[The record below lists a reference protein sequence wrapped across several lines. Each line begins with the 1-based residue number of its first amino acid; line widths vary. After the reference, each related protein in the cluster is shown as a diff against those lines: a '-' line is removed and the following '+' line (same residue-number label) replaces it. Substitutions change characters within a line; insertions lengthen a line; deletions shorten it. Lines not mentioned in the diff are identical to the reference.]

1 MKCFCCGEWLPEDSK
16 FCTRCGQAQGVSR
29 ELVERAKNGD
39 QEAVS
44 QLYNTTYNQVYAAV
58 KTMIKEEDAALDI
71 VQDSYVKAFQSLS
84 QLQEPEKFRAWVK
97 RIARNRAIDSLRK
110 ASPVLFSS
118 MSEEEGGMVEFEDDR
133 VENLPEVV
141 VDRQETARLIGE
153 ILDSLSEEQRVAV
166 SLFYYEQM
174 SVREIAQLLGVSE
187 NTVKSRLSY
196 GRKKIE
202 AQVRDLE
209 KRGTKLYS
217 LAPLPFLLLLFRNL
231 DAQAAQMAPN
241 AAVLQNVQQ
250 SLSASGAGE
259 AGGAPSTA
267 AKAETTAAKAGGT
280 AAKGLAGKII
290 AGVVAVAVL
299 GGGAAGIFALNQKS
313 DPPAPEPSQTVQEEA
328 DSPETES
335 QLPQEESPEQEPGNT
350 LQAMEIYQPILT
362 EYGQAMGKD
371 SLETADFPHI
381 NYLKMVDYYA
391 SNGRETNLV
400 GFFSAFYDIDG
411 NGVDELLIGYGSAK
425 KEIVDLYTIQNG
437 QPQKLLDSLGTI
449 SELFIYPDGSMV
461 VRQQTGEESVQ
472 IERYR
477 LDQDGTLNGPEVL
490 LDAGT
495 PVSSLG
501 KSEEAFLQEKMNGQ
515 ERVQD
520 FDWMPIDPIGEETA
534 SDTPVG
540 EESSSNDLTEWVGAY
555 INGQDWNAGTIT
567 IEENDGESV
576 KVRLEAFRQRQ
587 DQELSTIFEA
597 VAVPAEDGLTAEVS
611 GKEVKLV
618 KGNMG
623 FYLEADPA
631 LQQEWG
637 LDPYIYQAEYVSLG
651 PAS

>member
-1 MKCFCCGEWLPEDSK
+1 MKCCYCGEWLPEDSK

-29 ELVERAKNGD
+29 ELVEQAKNGD
-39 QEAVS
+39 QEAIS
-44 QLYNTTYNQVYAAV
+44 QLYRATYNQVYAAV
-58 KTMIKEEDAALDI
+58 KTMIKEEDTALDI
-71 VQDSYVKAFQSLS
+71 VQDSYVKAFQNLS

-110 ASPVLFSS
+110 TGPVLFSS
-118 MSEEEGGMVEFEDDR
+118 MSEEEGGIIEFEDDR

-217 LAPLPFLLLLFRNL
+217 LAPLPFLLVLFRNL
-231 DAQAAQMAPN
+231 DAQAAQMEPN

-250 SLSASGAGE
+250 SLSTSGAGG
-259 AGGAPSTA
+259 AGASPSTA
-267 AKAETTAAKAGGT
+267 AKVGTTAAKAGGT

-313 DPPAPEPSQTVQEEA
+313 DPPAAESSQSVQEEA
-328 DSPETES
+328 DTQEAESS
-335 QLPQEESPEQEPGNT
+335 QLPQTESSQQELDST

-371 SLETADFPHI
+371 SLEAADFPHI

-391 SNGRETNLV
+391 SNGRQTNLV

-425 KEIVDLYTIQNG
+425 KEIVDVYAIQNG

-461 VRQQTGEESVQ
+461 VRQQTGEENVQ

-477 LDQDGTLNGPEVL
+477 LDQNGTLSGPEVL

-515 ERVQD
+515 ESVQD
-520 FDWMPIDPIGEETA
+520 FDWMPIDPIG
-534 SDTPVG
+534 G
-540 EESSSNDLTEWVGAY
+540 ESSSDDPVEEESPSVDLTEWVGTY

-587 DQELSTIFEA
+587 DQELSTIFEGIA
-597 VAVPAEDGLTAEVS
+597 VAAEDGLVAEVS
-611 GKEVKLV
+611 GKQVKLV

-637 LDPYIYQAEYVSLG
+637 LDPYIYQAEYVSTG
-651 PAS
+651 F